1 MKRKYAPSWVATRSV
16 SSENT
21 CRNEILNFRNRLKV
35 YDSVMKF
42 VLLAIFVLFAA
53 QPLQASPCDMCDG
66 QSSGHSQHGDMLDGD
81 MDHGDM
87 DMDCCDHDP
96 TDSSDG
102 CGSMSHCGACTAG
115 LTAISPSAYRAF
127 FNSGSLQFP
136 MVTNKSLSRYS
147 SPPFRPPIV

>member
-1 MKRKYAPSWVATRSV
+1 
-16 SSENT
+16 
-21 CRNEILNFRNRLKV
+21 
-35 YDSVMKF
+35 MKF

-66 QSSGHSQHGDMLDGD
+66 QNASHSQHGDMHDGD
-81 MDHGDM
+81 MDHSDM
-87 DMDCCDHDP
+87 GGMDCCDTDP
-96 TDSSDG
+96 ADTGDG

-136 MVTNKSLSRYS
+136 MVTNEPLSRYS

>member
-1 MKRKYAPSWVATRSV
+1 
-16 SSENT
+16 
-21 CRNEILNFRNRLKV
+21 
-35 YDSVMKF
+35 MKF

-66 QSSGHSQHGDMLDGD
+66 QNASHSQHGDMHDGD
-81 MDHGDM
+81 MGG
-87 DMDCCDHDP
+87 MDCCDTDP
-96 TDSSDG
+96 ADTGDG

-136 MVTNKSLSRYS
+136 MVTNEPLSRYS